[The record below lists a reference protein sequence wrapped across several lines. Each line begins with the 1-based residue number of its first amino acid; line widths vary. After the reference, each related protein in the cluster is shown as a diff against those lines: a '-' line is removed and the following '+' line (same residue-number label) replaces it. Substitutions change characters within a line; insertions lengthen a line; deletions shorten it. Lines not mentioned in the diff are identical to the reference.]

1 MVPAVQ
7 VTNSADDGQT
17 EGLPGQITASL
28 WRSLS
33 YFAAYRLAVAAVFLG
48 TFIIT
53 GGSASFGS
61 QDGGL
66 FQGIAW
72 TYLVV
77 ALTFVMVLWRV
88 RRGFNVQLVLH
99 VSCDVLAITG
109 LMYASGGTKSGIV
122 VMLMVVIA
130 GAGLVGQGR
139 LTFLFAAMATLAI
152 LAEQGLRDLY
162 FGAEAQDFI
171 RAAVTSTGFF
181 AIAAIARMLG
191 HRVVSNEVL
200 AYRRGVELADQ
211 IGVNRQVIEDMA
223 DGVLVV
229 NEADRVRLHNRQA
242 EMLLAVDPPDG
253 AHLVDWSP
261 ALAAH
266 VARQRAMADVD
277 EQFRFSCGSTA
288 VLARMIT
295 PVVGGNTLIYLQD
308 LSRIQAEARQIKLAA
323 LGRLTANMA
332 HEIRNPLSAISH
344 ASELL
349 VDEQRADTRGRL
361 VRIICDN
368 SSRLNRLVGEILE
381 LGRRDQAVPEVIQL
395 EAFLKQFV
403 DEYALQNAAIRDAVR
418 IATDPGLTVT
428 FDRTHFYRV
437 LENLLTNAL
446 RYASGSSG
454 SITVEA
460 FAGEASLVDLHI
472 SDDGPGIA
480 KDDRGKVFEP
490 FFTTCSSGTGLG
502 LYIAR
507 ELCDANGA
515 SLELMDYDGGA
526 HFRIRA
532 KGQTWQSSSSVE
544 SVKT

>member
-33 YFAAYRLAVAAVFLG
+33 YFAAYRLAVAALFLG
-48 TFIIT
+48 TFIVT
-53 GGSASFGS
+53 RGAASFGS

-72 TYLVV
+72 AYLVI
-77 ALTFVMVLWRV
+77 ALAFVVVLWRV
-88 RRGFNVQLVLH
+88 RRGFAVQLVLH

-152 LAEQGLRDLY
+152 LAEQALRDLY
-162 FGAEAQDFI
+162 FGAETQDFI
-171 RAAVTSTGFF
+171 RAAVTSTSFF

-191 HRVVSNEVL
+191 HRVVSNELL

-211 IGVNRQVIEDMA
+211 IGVNRQVIEDME

-242 EMLLAVDPPDG
+242 EVLLAVEPPDG
-253 AHLVDWSP
+253 APLADWSP

-266 VARQRAMADVD
+266 VAQQRAMTAVD
-277 EQFRFSCGSTA
+277 EQFRFSCGNTA
-288 VLARMIT
+288 VLARLIT
-295 PVVGGNTLIYLQD
+295 PAVGGNTLIYLQD
-308 LSRIQAEARQIKLAA
+308 LGRIQAEARQIKLAA

-349 VDEQRADTRGRL
+349 VDEQRSATRGRL

-395 EAFLKQFV
+395 EAFLRQFV
-403 DEYALQNAAIRDAVR
+403 DEYALQNASICDAVR
-418 IATDPGLTVT
+418 IAVDPRLAVT
-428 FDRTHFYRV
+428 FDRTHLYRV
-437 LENLLTNAL
+437 LENLITNAL
-446 RYASGSSG
+446 RYASGSDG
-454 SITVEA
+454 SIAVEA
-460 FAGEASLVDLHI
+460 FAGEALVVDLHI

-480 KDDRGKVFEP
+480 KDDRSKVFEP
-490 FFTTCSSGTGLG
+490 FFTTSSAGTGLG